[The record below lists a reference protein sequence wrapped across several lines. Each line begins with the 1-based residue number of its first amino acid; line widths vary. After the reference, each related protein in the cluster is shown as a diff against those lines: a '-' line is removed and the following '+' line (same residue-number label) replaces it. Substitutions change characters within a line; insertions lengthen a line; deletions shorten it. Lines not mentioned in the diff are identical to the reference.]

1 MEAVMCRARKEVPAC
16 CEPAL
21 LRAHS
26 ARAGI
31 AVTAFVIAML
41 PLRLVADERF
51 DAAALDG
58 IIAEAE
64 RSSEAA
70 EIFFE
75 LTDRLG
81 PRLSGSPAH
90 DRAARWAVER
100 FQRWGLAAARLEP
113 FAFGRGWTLRALT
126 VEMVAPRYMP
136 LIGYAEAWSP
146 PTSGVLTG
154 TLVYVGDRTAE
165 EI

>member
-1 MEAVMCRARKEVPAC
+1 MEAVMCRARKAIPDC

-21 LRAHS
+21 LRVRG

-31 AVTAFVIAML
+31 AVTAFATAML
-41 PLRLVADERF
+41 PLRLAADEPF
-51 DAAALDG
+51 DAAALSA

-64 RSSEAA
+64 QSSEAA
-70 EIFFE
+70 EIFYE

-100 FQRWGLAAARLEP
+100 FQRWGLAARLEP
-113 FAFGRGWTLRALT
+113 FAFGRGWTLRGLT
-126 VEMVAPRYMP
+126 
-136 LIGYAEAWSP
+136 
-146 PTSGVLTG
+146 
-154 TLVYVGDRTAE
+154 
-165 EI
+165 